1 MEPNGLVLQP
11 AEIFF
16 IFCKKDPRHPV
27 TAMGWWYGLSCN
39 VVCLYDP
46 NGMV

>member
-1 MEPNGLVLQP
+1 MEPNGSVLQP

-27 TAMGWWYGLSCN
+27 TGLE
-39 VVCLYDP
+39 
-46 NGMV
+46 